1 MQNKINHYTIAAG
14 LHWVAI
20 PPAGLTICCGCPAD
34 TVKHLKKAGLIR
46 RSTENHHLT
55 ESGPNAILLSDATLQ
70 NGQLC
75 NLTEFPI
82 MQMLY
87 MQGMG
92 MPGHPNNTGKRP
104 MLIGLHEHIES
115 QSRYLFRGNYGLS
128 DKNEILACGV
138 GQHLADKLYDIK
150 RYFAYGHFLKP
161 NELIDARPVGEGKTE
176 IQNGVSIERVAF
188 NVFRIAYEG
197 ESVQV
202 DLNLPDQERILPPYA
217 LRHVQIPRTELAIV
231 HSGEGNGWD
240 VRRPCMSSVI
250 VHRHRIF
257 LVDAGPNTLSNL
269 EKLGISRAEVDGVF
283 LTHIHDDH
291 FAGLCDLI
299 HGNRKLYIFASSLV
313 CATAL
318 KKLSVLFNMPEE
330 VFKRFFNFSE
340 LRLNRWNNLDG
351 LRVMPLLSPHPV
363 ETNMLFFE
371 ARHDGN
377 TYSYAHLADTISFD
391 ALQKLTAHP
400 DNEALSE
407 ADFEEIKNRYLK
419 PAQVKKVDVG
429 GGAIH
434 GLEQDYSA
442 DKSNKLV
449 WAHNDSADADVRE
462 VVCFGDVDVLAS
474 SDPQL
479 HFKRNGVAFLKKY
492 FPIIPDADLSRLCDP
507 LRLYHFE
514 PNSTLDSSFLH
525 GSLWLV
531 VAGSVYQEDQKQT
544 FDAGFIIGFTEKCIP
559 GRAALSYTSVSHV
572 HVFQLDEQQV
582 DELLQHESSA
592 SNLSHFAETFE
603 FCLHSPLLSGLLPL
617 HALYNL
623 PFKIYFK
630 ILRDDCFYHDDEL
643 TDLHIL
649 LEGEASR
656 YCGSQCIENL
666 SKYAHIGG
674 SAVCSSRHHE
684 DLGTC
689 VRGKFLVVKEEDLL
703 RMPGVLWRLKEEAER
718 RDIAM
723 RMATCASKH
732 AQSGRAL
739 GGLQK
744 SEIFKNLTP
753 QAIAQIAG
761 KAHHQQ
767 YVPREVIVTEGE
779 PSDRLF
785 IILNGIV
792 EVKKEI
798 SDGPDLIYA
807 YLMSGNS
814 FGEVGI
820 LENKPR
826 SATVAALSDV
836 EVLYFEH
843 HDFMEIMHDH
853 PDVAIDLAKL
863 LGHYLVE
870 TNKRLMRGNKDR
882 NLVVLVDPEGSAGG
896 RQLARM
902 VALRLRTY
910 TDLTTVYAE
919 FPECTISAHLHV
931 KATEREVFL
940 HANGMALMMN
950 AARWQRPE
958 KVKMAV
964 LIDHLMNEYENIV
977 LYYNGHLSDNLKDIV
992 DSAHQIILV
1001 SDAKAEHWLRT
1012 LKDEKIIKNTLNDH
1026 QTRLFT
1032 VAIDAADAATPT
1044 WQGRLPDFNIRPDDH
1059 FLNEASCFYDTV
1071 VPCFQ
1076 EAVDA
1081 FVDRLQRN
1089 NHLGIF
1095 IPTTQ
1100 NVNEAMDTTAYIDRV
1115 LTFLGERFGGA
1126 TSEEARGI
1134 WNSEELGLVGEKM
1147 YKVHTYASSNDL
1159 KKFLDET
1166 VEFVKKLKIELGQEA
1181 MAIEINQKLTLL

>member
-1 MQNKINHYTIAAG
+1 M
-14 LHWVAI
+14 
-20 PPAGLTICCGCPAD
+20 
-34 TVKHLKKAGLIR
+34 
-46 RSTENHHLT
+46 
-55 ESGPNAILLSDATLQ
+55 
-70 NGQLC
+70 
-75 NLTEFPI
+75 
-82 MQMLY
+82 
-87 MQGMG
+87 
-92 MPGHPNNTGKRP
+92 
-104 MLIGLHEHIES
+104 
-115 QSRYLFRGNYGLS
+115 
-128 DKNEILACGV
+128 
-138 GQHLADKLYDIK
+138 
-150 RYFAYGHFLKP
+150 
-161 NELIDARPVGEGKTE
+161 
-176 IQNGVSIERVAF
+176 
-188 NVFRIAYEG
+188 
-197 ESVQV
+197 
-202 DLNLPDQERILPPYA
+202 
-217 LRHVQIPRTELAIV
+217 
-231 HSGEGNGWD
+231 
-240 VRRPCMSSVI
+240 
-250 VHRHRIF
+250 
-257 LVDAGPNTLSNL
+257 
-269 EKLGISRAEVDGVF
+269 
-283 LTHIHDDH
+283 
-291 FAGLCDLI
+291 
-299 HGNRKLYIFASSLV
+299 
-313 CATAL
+313 
-318 KKLSVLFNMPEE
+318 
-330 VFKRFFNFSE
+330 
-340 LRLNRWNNLDG
+340 
-351 LRVMPLLSPHPV
+351 
-363 ETNMLFFE
+363 
-371 ARHDGN
+371 
-377 TYSYAHLADTISFD
+377 
-391 ALQKLTAHP
+391 
-400 DNEALSE
+400 
-407 ADFEEIKNRYLK
+407 
-419 PAQVKKVDVG
+419 
-429 GGAIH
+429 
-434 GLEQDYSA
+434 
-442 DKSNKLV
+442 
-449 WAHNDSADADVRE
+449 
-462 VVCFGDVDVLAS
+462 
-474 SDPQL
+474 
-479 HFKRNGVAFLKKY
+479 
-492 FPIIPDADLSRLCDP
+492 
-507 LRLYHFE
+507 
-514 PNSTLDSSFLH
+514 
-525 GSLWLV
+525 
-531 VAGSVYQEDQKQT
+531 
-544 FDAGFIIGFTEKCIP
+544 
-559 GRAALSYTSVSHV
+559 
-572 HVFQLDEQQV
+572 
-582 DELLQHESSA
+582 
-592 SNLSHFAETFE
+592 
-603 FCLHSPLLSGLLPL
+603 
-617 HALYNL
+617 
-623 PFKIYFK
+623 
-630 ILRDDCFYHDDEL
+630 
-643 TDLHIL
+643 
-649 LEGEASR
+649 
-656 YCGSQCIENL
+656 
-666 SKYAHIGG
+666 
-674 SAVCSSRHHE
+674 
-684 DLGTC
+684 
-689 VRGKFLVVKEEDLL
+689 
-703 RMPGVLWRLKEEAER
+703 
-718 RDIAM
+718 
-723 RMATCASKH
+723 
-732 AQSGRAL
+732 
-739 GGLQK
+739 
-744 SEIFKNLTP
+744 
-753 QAIAQIAG
+753 
-761 KAHHQQ
+761 
-767 YVPREVIVTEGE
+767 
-779 PSDRLF
+779 
-785 IILNGIV
+785 
-792 EVKKEI
+792 KKEI